1 MLRPTEQAD
10 PADAAMIPV
19 AWAARV
25 SDKDSQD
32 PTLSL
37 PRQLNRIREAL
48 PPGYVIVAHFWDIES
63 GRLDLDKRG
72 YGTAQNEF
80 DIQLPRDGGVQD
92 LLAEAKQPSRRFV
105 AVVCESISRMARFT
119 YTGTK
124 IEHDLEKAGVP
135 LLTLDE
141 GISADLVE
149 QAVSGAGSS
158 RPKKAGPVL
167 NRRVHQAIAEWYV
180 LNMLELSWGGFIEHT
195 KLGWNI
201 GKPPYGYKAAK
212 VPHPVPARRAE
223 GRTKHRLVPDPVT
236 GPVVTHIF
244 ALRVGERLGYDDIA
258 ERLNAEPDRY
268 PPPVPPDPARARGR
282 WTWSSVRELL
292 HNPKYTG
299 YMVWNRRARKKGGR
313 NNPPSEW
320 TWSPQPVHEPLVT
333 REQFEKAAEIAKE
346 RERTRTGT
354 GANAHPDTRYT
365 YLLRSYV
372 VHEDCGRRMY
382 GKTERCNGK
391 YTYPYYLCYRKTQRD
406 AGKEWA
412 EEHPTCVR
420 VREKALN
427 DAVYEFFATRVF
439 GPERQQ
445 LLAAALTA
453 ITHDNSAEQER
464 QHRTAALHKLI
475 ADVRARQDR
484 VLDEIEDLDDD
495 MDEDTRK
502 AYRHRLR
509 ERFADLAKQL
519 KTRQAEL
526 DQLAAQPAQN
536 SRQDASLLDRLPQ
549 LSKHLSEAPEQLQ
562 RDLYDA
568 LRLQVVYSH
577 RRKEAHLKVTITDES
592 AETVTAATRSQAAA
606 GFADLLC
613 APGGTRTRRK
623 LTPILSRPPR
633 PIGLRGL
640 RAGNRPTQG
649 QA

>member
-1 MLRPTEQAD
+1 MLESVEQAI
-10 PADAAMIPV
+10 PAAAAMIPI

-48 PPGYVIVAHFWDIES
+48 PSNVVIVAHFWDVES
-63 GRLDLDKRG
+63 GRMDLDKRG
-72 YGTAQNEF
+72 HGTDHTAF
-80 DIQLPRDGGVQD
+80 DIKVPRDGGVQD
-92 LLAEAKQPSRRFV
+92 LLSEAKDANRRFV
-105 AVVCESISRMARFT
+105 AVVCESVDRIARVT
-119 YTGTK
+119 YFGTK
-124 IEHDLEKAGVP
+124 IEYELEQAGVP
-135 LLTLDE
+135 LLALDE
-141 GISADLVE
+141 GVSPE
-149 QAVSGAGSS
+149 QLSQALQGMGSS
-158 RPKKAGPVL
+158 RPRKAGTVL
-167 NRRVHQAIAEWYV
+167 TRRMKQVISEWYV
-180 LNMLELSWGGFIEHT
+180 LNMLELSWGGSVEHT
-195 KLGWNI
+195 KQGWNI

-236 GPVVTHIF
+236 GPVVTYIF
-244 ALRVGERLGYDDIA
+244 ALRAGERLGYDDIA
-258 ERLNAEPDRY
+258 ERLNADPDRY

-354 GANAHPDTRYT
+354 AANAHPDTRYT

-382 GKTERCNGK
+382 GKTERCNDK
-391 YTYPYYLCYRKTQRD
+391 YTYPYFLCYRKTQRD
-406 AGKEWA
+406 TGKAWA

-427 DAVYEFFATRVF
+427 DAVHEFFATRVF

-445 LLAAALTA
+445 LFADALKA
-453 ITHDNSAEQER
+453 VTHDDSAEQER
-464 QHRTAALHKLI
+464 RHRTAALHKLI
-475 ADVRARQDR
+475 ADIRARQDR

-502 AYRHRLR
+502 AFRQRLR

-526 DQLAAQPAQN
+526 EQLAAQPAQTG
-536 SRQDASLLDRLPQ
+536 RQDASLLDRLPT
-549 LSKHLSEAPEQLQ
+549 LSKHLSKAPEQLQ

-592 AETVTAATRSQAAA
+592 AETLTTATRATAA
-606 GFADLLC
+606 GFADLLS
-613 APGGTRTRRK
+613 APVTALLEPAWTTG
-623 LTPILSRPPR
+623 
-633 PIGLRGL
+633 
-640 RAGNRPTQG
+640 RAGQRAGASP
-649 QA
+649 A